1 MPVIGKEPPKVFE
14 QVRPGN
20 VGDLVPPDG
29 PGFVWGKFGC
39 ETNSA
44 KLRDL
49 LGIEF
54 DVPLIVPCQPLDL
67 LDDAEFGPVL
77 FVQERRNDSEAQFS
91 PALEPLQLERARRPS
106 GTFAGDRECQS
117 RA

>member
-1 MPVIGKEPPKVFE
+1 M
-14 QVRPGN
+14 RPGN
-20 VGDLVPPDG
+20 IGNLVPPDG

-39 ETNSA
+39 ETDSI

-49 LGIEF
+49 LRVQF
-54 DVPLIVPCQPLDL
+54 DAPVILPGQPLDL
-67 LDDAEFGPVL
+67 LDDTEFGSVL
-77 FVQERRNDSEAQFS
+77 PVQEWRNDSEAQFS

-106 GTFAGDRECQS
+106 GTFAGDGECQS